1 MSDYVEQDVSI
12 ERTSLLFEN
21 GRVSSYIIIVASS
34 MLSAIMYGLVPNVSN
49 FSWLTTI
56 IAAAII
62 RLLLI
67 ARWKSDPKALQS
79 LIWRRRYM
87 AITAIISLCWVW
99 FVIIGYGHNS
109 WLDMVVLL
117 FVIAIGALGVP
128 VLVASPLAL
137 YLYTIPVMLTVIYLL
152 LAEQQM
158 NSALLALGI
167 GIYFLSALRS
177 ANSFHHMLLDSLRL
191 RFKNEA
197 LVESLS
203 SQNQSA
209 EQLNQQLK
217 AEVVER
223 DKVQQALEEHK
234 NDLEHQVELRTT
246 ELMQAKEAAEAGSQA
261 KSSFLAN
268 MSHEIRTPMNGIIGM
283 THLALQSE
291 LDDRQKNYIEKAHN
305 SAENLLGI
313 LNDILDLSKIEAGR
327 LEMEDVDFQ
336 LQEVIGNMVNLIKLK
351 AEEKGVRLLVQI
363 DHDIPRGLIGDPLRL
378 SQVLTN
384 LGDNAVKFCN
394 AGDTVSLKIIS
405 QEEGEREAVL
415 HFSVQDTGIGMS
427 QEQLKKL
434 FQAFSQADSSTTR
447 EYGGTGLGLVI
458 SKNIVQIM
466 GGRIWVE
473 SEQDVGS
480 TFHFTARFNKQQED
494 LPQTEIS
501 GTGNENDTDRAI
513 ATLRG
518 AQILLV
524 EDNDLNQEFMQELFL
539 MEDIAVETAS
549 NGKEALELLANQ
561 DFDLVL
567 MDCQMPVMDGYEAT
581 QKIRAQERL
590 KDLPVIALTGNAMKG
605 HREKVLAI
613 GMNDQISKPIKPGD
627 MFVTIAKWMTQKNSQ
642 D

>member
-1 MSDYVEQDVSI
+1 MGDQIEQEIIV
-12 ERTSLLFEN
+12 ERTNLLFEN

-34 MLSAIMYGLVPNVSN
+34 MLGAIMYGLVPNISN
-49 FSWLTTI
+49 FSWLLTI
-56 IAAAII
+56 ITAAVI

-67 ARWKSDPKALQS
+67 ARWKSDPKALPL
-79 LIWRRRYM
+79 LIWRRRY
-87 AITAIISLCWVW
+87 IVVTAIISLCWVW
-99 FVIIGYGHNS
+99 FVLVGYGHNS

-117 FVIAIGALGVP
+117 LVIAIGALGVP

-137 YLYTIPVMLTVIYLL
+137 YIYTIPVMLTVIYLL

-158 NSALLALGI
+158 NKALLALGI

-197 LVESLS
+197 LVENLS

-217 AEVVER
+217 AEVAER

-234 NDLEHQVELRTT
+234 KDLEHQVELRTA
-246 ELMQAKEAAEAGSQA
+246 ELMLAKETAETCNQA

-283 THLALQSE
+283 THLALQAE

-305 SAENLLGI
+305 SAKNLLGI

-327 LEMEDVDFQ
+327 LEMEDVDFR
-336 LQEVIGNMVNLIKLK
+336 LQEVIDNVVNLVKLK
-351 AEEKGVRLLVQI
+351 AEEKGVQLLVHI
-363 DHDIPRGLIGDPLRL
+363 DRDIPRGLIGDPLRL

-394 AGDTVSLKIIS
+394 TGATVSLKITL
-405 QEEGEREAVL
+405 QEEGEHEAVL
-415 HFSVQDTGIGMS
+415 HFSVQDSGIGMS
-427 QEQLKKL
+427 RGQQEKL

-458 SKNIVQIM
+458 CKNIIQLM

-480 TFHFTARFNKQQED
+480 TFHFTARFNKQPD
-494 LPQTEIS
+494 DHPQTEIS
-501 GTGNENDTDRAI
+501 GSGSENDTDRAI

-518 AQILLV
+518 AKILLV

-539 MEDIAVETAS
+539 MEDITAETAS

-567 MDCQMPVMDGYEAT
+567 MDCQMPVMDGYDAT
-581 QKIRAQERL
+581 RKIRAQERF

-627 MFVTIAKWMTQKNSQ
+627 MFVTIAKWIMP
-642 D
+642 